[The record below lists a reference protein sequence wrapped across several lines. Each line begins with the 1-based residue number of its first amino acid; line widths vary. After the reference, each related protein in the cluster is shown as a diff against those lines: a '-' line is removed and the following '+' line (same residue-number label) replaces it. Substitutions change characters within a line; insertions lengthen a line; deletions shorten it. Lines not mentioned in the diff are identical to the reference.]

1 LDEVRIEL
9 APINPA
15 ERTPQGSAIKPTSAG
30 GSWVPVILVHGWA
43 SQSTHPNTDGNP
55 NLAGAFSH
63 MVDLTANKL
72 GRANVPRSLVG
83 QLQDVPGAA
92 VFTFDYHPYSGRW
105 VTDSHLGPALGK
117 VIDCLAKASGQEV
130 IVVGHSMGGLIAR
143 YAAANPDRSGVISK
157 IITLGTPSVGS
168 IAARLADSSIA
179 AGSLLFKQLVI
190 LRLILSTC
198 GQVSTQS
205 LDGGSLCALLPPPV
219 RAFDSEAGRALR
231 AGSAELGQLKPIP
244 AAIPV
249 NALAGATG
257 FHVPKVGWFSL
268 PWETD
273 TIPVG
278 DVIVTENSALAGAT
292 VSKTVSCAYQLSPV
306 RSGIDQAG
314 LILKLTAANDVAGA
328 PLGAFSGPC
337 FHTSLMRSIELSNE
351 VLGAVNDYINPRLTS
366 QQIQNTIIPA
376 GSCGAADE
384 GGWLQEEPITLRKG
398 IGTTIKD
405 PDRDY
410 GASIL
415 EIRIVGRADMDRDGR
430 EDLVLAY
437 KCAGSAPERCCAG
450 QGSLRTFVGIFAEGP
465 GGRLSRTLPVYFGG
479 ESRPGG
485 EFGPADHTISE
496 VRLDGRTLITTEHI
510 LYADMYTP
518 EQVGGGDPQA
528 PITVR
533 STLEGTAWVSK

>member
-1 LDEVRIEL
+1 
-9 APINPA
+9 
-15 ERTPQGSAIKPTSAG
+15 
-30 GSWVPVILVHGWA
+30 
-43 SQSTHPNTDGNP
+43 
-55 NLAGAFSH
+55 
-63 MVDLTANKL
+63 MVDLTANKM
-72 GRANVPRSLVG
+72 GKADVPRSLVG

-130 IVVGHSMGGLIAR
+130 IVVGHSMGGLVAR
-143 YAAANPDRSGVISK
+143 YAAANPDRSGVIGE
-157 IITLGTPSVGS
+157 IITLGTPSIGS
-168 IAARLADSSIA
+168 IAARLTDSAIS

-190 LRLILSTC
+190 LRLILSIC
-198 GQVSTQS
+198 GQVSTNS

-231 AGSAELGQLKPIP
+231 AGSTELGQLKPIP

-249 NALAGATG
+249 NALAGSTD
-257 FHVPKVGWFSL
+257 FQVRKVGWFSF

-278 DVIVTENSALAGAT
+278 DVIVTENSAVAGAT

-306 RSGIDQAG
+306 RAGVDQAG
-314 LILKLTAANDVAGA
+314 LILKLTTANDVAGA

-351 VLGAVNDYINPRLTS
+351 VLGAVNDYINPRMTG
-366 QQIQNTIIPA
+366 QQIQNATIPA
-376 GSCGAADE
+376 GSCGTASDK
-384 GGWLQEEPITLRKG
+384 GWPQDRPITLRNG
-398 IGTTIKD
+398 RGTTIEHPETD
-405 PDRDY
+405 H

-415 EIRIVGRADMDRDGR
+415 DIRIVGRADMDRDGR
-430 EDLVLAY
+430 EDFVLAY
-437 KCAGSAPERCCAG
+437 RCAGSTPEMCCAG
-450 QGSLRTFVGIFAEGP
+450 QGSVRIFVGIFAEGP
-465 GGRLSRTLPVYFGG
+465 GGRLTRSLPVYFGG